1 MLLRVLIALRFL
13 AELLLVLPPSV
24 DRSGFLPQT
33 GSCYRRV
40 SARRRSVDKNVT
52 AVIVF
57 INNDDDN
64 DDTAAAAATVPS
76 VHLSVSTIELAT
88 DTAVSN
94 RLSTAHT
101 LIGSEGT
108 VTHRIIRIR
117 AHMYPNTHA
126 LAGRSGSFTF
136 YSGRTI
142 FKQPFYRY
150 LSSSLR
156 VYDATFSAAIAS
168 TVVVHTYQIVLIAT
182 ATAEAKESAGRIPST
197 DSCKVIHCVY
207 MLVSIQFHL

>member
-57 INNDDDN
+57 INNDDDD
-64 DDTAAAAATVPS
+64 DDTAAAAAAATVPS

-142 FKQPFYRY
+142 FRQPFYRY
-150 LSSSLR
+150 LSSTLC

-168 TVVVHTYQIVLIAT
+168 TAVVYTYQIVLIAT
-182 ATAEAKESAGRIPST
+182 ATAEDGKRKRWP
-197 DSCKVIHCVY
+197 Y
-207 MLVSIQFHL
+207 SID